1 MTAPP
6 NGGNCTIRGATR
18 RRHADGRFLMVQTP
32 TITPGVMLP
41 HRCRT
46 ARRAPINACGKSP
59 AMTRGRQAASS
70 QATLVADEALHPIG
84 KIQPQLIRCNPPN
97 GVGSHRRCKR
107 ASTMTDDA
115 SARHGQPHRRRASA
129 SAADTSPADTSP
141 DNAWG
146 RAATNT
152 LCPLTQTI
160 ARLLA
165 SCLAVPSDEGS
176 GRW

>member
-1 MTAPP
+1 
-6 NGGNCTIRGATR
+6 
-18 RRHADGRFLMVQTP
+18 
-32 TITPGVMLP
+32 
-41 HRCRT
+41 
-46 ARRAPINACGKSP
+46 
-59 AMTRGRQAASS
+59 MTRGRQAASS

-129 SAADTSPADTSP
+129 TDAAG
-141 DNAWG
+141 DNARD

-152 LCPLTQTI
+152 FYPLTLMVRLGWSGESLHTAEKI
-160 ARLLA
+160 VWAVLHSLVNPLSGALTRYCARQ
-165 SCLAVPSDEGS
+165 P
-176 GRW
+176 RI